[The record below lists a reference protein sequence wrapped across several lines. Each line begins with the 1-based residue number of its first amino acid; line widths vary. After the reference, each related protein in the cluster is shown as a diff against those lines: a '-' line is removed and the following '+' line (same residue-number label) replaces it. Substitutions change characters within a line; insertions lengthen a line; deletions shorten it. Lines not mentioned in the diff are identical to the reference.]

1 MKRSTASAPSLSP
14 KHESDVKKVK
24 LEDVKPPTN
33 TPPTGREIIENYLK
47 GDVPSAVLY
56 RKICNALE
64 TFEQWELEA
73 PKIQLL
79 EQFLDISDAL
89 DYRTDVLVKRLL
101 ALRWDKIPFSIIEKF
116 RTFVCEIAI
125 RHLSFTED
133 VYLSVCQRLAPQISV
148 DAETGIVSFILTE
161 EKQNEH
167 YKMAHFIISS
177 VLRCFPLSA
186 KTLLKCAKKVMP
198 HFTRPACTVAGYMR
212 NLILMQKYVPASIAK
227 DVWET
232 IIERLAKDDAH
243 NWKCEQTEE
252 ESKSPR
258 LFALNDDILIEEVVE
273 STNNSEDV
281 TPQLLEQ
288 RKGEQMLQYLDA
300 VCTDIIAFIRES
312 EGVDKQES
320 EEKGEKL
327 DEKWLRNFK
336 FTGDKVLGA
345 EKLFDTFLEVLE
357 STMLNATHVQYISFI
372 WLYFCSLKPKEYE
385 QKVLEHLWQITIRMP
400 RAPADAR
407 KSQGAAAY
415 LAAFLA
421 RAKHVKKDV
430 AFTWLEEMYTW
441 LRHYVDQFGSGSS
454 QILPGLQRHGTFYS
468 VSQAF
473 FLVFSFRYKE
483 FVKNQ
488 ETLET
493 IRRWGVGRLV
503 HSPLEPLRFVSKPVA
518 RCFSAITRSLQLVYC
533 NHVIP
538 IEEVQR
544 PFDDMFPFDGFHLK
558 VSSQFI
564 APLMRK
570 FSPLAED
577 LSTLTKALCWNA
589 AATTTVEKDKT
600 TDKSSAEA
608 VSSSEGLDF
617 LDEDDSIL
625 MSGTGFRERTFSCG
639 QSSLIN
645 YSATPGLK
653 TFNV

>member
-24 LEDVKPPTN
+24 LEDVKPPTTSN
-33 TPPTGREIIENYLK
+33 PPNAPTGREIIENYLK
-47 GDVPSAVLY
+47 GDVTSAVLY

-64 TFEQWELEA
+64 TFDQWESEA
-73 PKIQLL
+73 PKLQLL
-79 EQFLDISDAL
+79 EQFLGIADAMEA
-89 DYRTDVLVKRLL
+89 RTDVLVKRLL
-101 ALRWDKIPFSIIEKF
+101 NLRWDKIPSSVIEKF
-116 RTFVCEIAI
+116 RTFLCELAI
-125 RHLSFTED
+125 RHLCFTED
-133 VYLSVCQRLAPQISV
+133 VYNSVIERLVPQISV
-148 DAETGIVSFILTE
+148 NDETRIVTFVLTE

-167 YKMAHFIISS
+167 FEMAHYIISS

-186 KTLLKCAKKVMP
+186 KTLLKCAKKAMP
-198 HFTRPACTVAGYMR
+198 HVTRPAVTVSGYMR
-212 NLILMQKYVPASIAK
+212 NLILMQKYIPSSISK
-227 DVWET
+227 DLWET
-232 IIERLAKDDAH
+232 MFDRLARDDAH
-243 NWKCEQTEE
+243 NWRCEQNEE
-252 ESKSPR
+252 ENKSPR
-258 LFALNDDILIEEVVE
+258 LFALNDDILIEEIVE

-300 VCTDIIAFIRES
+300 VCTDVIAFIRDS
-312 EGVDKQES
+312 EGIDRQES
-320 EEKGEKL
+320 EEKGEKI
-327 DEKWLRNFK
+327 DEKWLTSFK
-336 FTGDKVLGA
+336 FSGDKVLA
-345 EKLFDTFLEVLE
+345 ADKLFDTFLEVLE
-357 STMLNATHVQYISFI
+357 STMLNATHVQYISFV
-372 WLYFCSLKPKEYE
+372 WLYFGSLKAEYE
-385 QKVLEHLWQITIRMP
+385 QKVLEHLWQVTIRMP

-407 KSQGAAAY
+407 KSQGAASY

-421 RAKHVKKDV
+421 RAKYVKKNT
-430 AFTWLEEMYTW
+430 AFTWLEEIYTW

-454 QILPGLQRHGTFYS
+454 QILPGLQRHGTFYA

-473 FLVFSFRYKE
+473 FLVFAFRYKE
-483 FVKNQ
+483 FVKDQ
-488 ETLET
+488 EMLET
-493 IRRWGVGRLV
+493 IRRWGVGRVV

-558 VSSQFI
+558 VSSQFMT
-564 APLMRK
+564 PLMRK

-589 AATTTVEKDKT
+589 VAGATAEKSEK
-600 TDKSSAEA
+600 SAET

-617 LDEDDSIL
+617 LDEDDIV
-625 MSGTGFRERTFSCG
+625 MSTGFRERTFSCG